1 MKKLILFCLCFLC
14 ISQFSF
20 AEKFRVLDA
29 KGNFVGMCD
38 GSVCGAL
45 CYGYSCYIK
54 GSKPTKTEYVESLK
68 GLTVKRIKGE
78 IQIYN
83 GKYMFLKFKSSD
95 LKGLEFEAEIKY
107 AKLNQL
113 DKIRVD

>member
-1 MKKLILFCLCFLC
+1 MKNLILFCFCFLC

-20 AEKFRVLDA
+20 AEKFRVLNA
-29 KGNFVGMCD
+29 QGAFVGMCD

-45 CYGYSCYIK
+45 CNGYSCYLK

-68 GLTVKRIKGE
+68 GLTVKRVKGE

-83 GKYMFLKFKSSD
+83 GKDMFLKFKTSD
-95 LKGLEFEAEIKY
+95 SKGLEFETEIKN
-107 AKLNQL
+107 AKSNQL